1 MEKSVDK
8 IVPRPPL
15 LSLTVFLITVVNVI
29 VGVDFFFFSFWFLG
43 GFFALF
49 GGLLFCFKCLS
60 LM

>member
-29 VGVDFFFFSFWFLG
+29 VGVDFFFFFILVFR
-43 GFFALF
+43 GFFCTFWGAFVLF
-49 GGLLFCFKCLS
+49 
-60 LM
+60 